1 MCTHTYGT
9 VGLVA
14 LENKFAGQGFKILA
28 FPCNEFDHQ
37 EPKSNEDI
45 QKYALWCDCGRGCAL
60 CVRACVRACTCV
72 HVRTCVRACR
82 VS

>member
-1 MCTHTYGT
+1 MPMWYSYVRT

-45 QKYALWCDCGRGCAL
+45 QKYA
-60 CVRACVRACTCV
+60 VRVMRLGNSHRSV
-72 HVRTCVRACR
+72 V
-82 VS
+82 